1 MTSWRKWLAV
11 VPIAALVLTAC
22 GDTDDQAAE
31 PETETEVTEEPE
43 EAEETEEAEEVEET
57 EEAEETEEEGPAP
70 VERADADLVIWAD
83 DTRTPVI
90 QPFAD
95 QFAEQEGITVAVQ
108 EVPFDDIDDLVNV
121 QGPAGEG
128 PDVFIGPHDW
138 LGGFV
143 ANGVVAPLDLGD
155 RANDFLEVA
164 TQAFTYEGTNY
175 GLPYSI
181 ENIALVRN
189 TDLAPERPDTLED
202 LASVGEQLVADGEA
216 AIAVA
221 WQQPDV
227 YHNYF
232 VVTGAGGYV
241 FAQNEDGSYDPDDV
255 GVDSEGALEAA
266 EIFGDLNERG
276 VISQDVDYDVMIN
289 SFSDGE
295 APFAITGPWAIESFE
310 EGGVPFVVEELPS
323 VDGNEGSP
331 FVGVQGFMVSAFTEN
346 DLAARTFVLD
356 FMGTDEAQLE
366 LYEAGNRP
374 PALQSAFDS
383 VQDDEIVAG
392 FGAAGE
398 NGVPMPAIPE
408 MGAVWGAWG
417 DGYTNILQGNDPRQ
431 SFEDAAE
438 QIRNTI
444 AES

>member
-11 VPIAALVLTAC
+11 VPITALVLTGCAGN
-22 GDTDDQAAE
+22 GDEETAE
-31 PETETEVTEEPE
+31 PEPAETEEVDEGDEAE
-43 EAEETEEAEEVEET
+43 EAEEGEGD
-57 EEAEETEEEGPAP
+57 EEEGPAA

-90 QPFAD
+90 EPFAER
-95 QFAEQEGITVAVQ
+95 FAEQEGITVAVQ

-155 RANDFLEVA
+155 RAGDFLEVA
-164 TQAFTYEGTNY
+164 TQAFNYEGANY

-189 TDLAPERPDTLED
+189 TDLAPERPETLED

-216 AIAVA
+216 EIAVA

-232 VVTGAGGYV
+232 VVTGMGGYV
-241 FAQNEDGSYDPDDV
+241 FAQDEDGSYDPEDV

-266 EIFGDLNERG
+266 EIFGDLNDRG

-295 APFAITGPWAIESFE
+295 APFAITGPWAIGSFE
-310 EGGVPFVVEELPS
+310 EAGVPFVVEALPS
-323 VDGNEGSP
+323 VEGNVGSP
-331 FVGVQGFMVSAFTEN
+331 FVGVQGFMISAFAEN

-374 PALQSAFDS
+374 PALQSAFDQ

-398 NGVPMPAIPE
+398 NGVPMPAIPA

-417 DGYTNILQGNDPRQ
+417 DAYTNILQGNDPRQ
-431 SFEDAAE
+431 SFEDAAD
-438 QIRNTI
+438 QIRTAI
-444 AES
+444 DEG

>member
-11 VPIAALVLTAC
+11 VPIAALVLTGCAGN
-22 GDTDDQAAE
+22 GDEETAEPAPEETEETTDDEA
-31 PETETEVTEEPE
+31 E
-43 EAEETEEAEEVEET
+43 EAEEPEGD
-57 EEAEETEEEGPAP
+57 EEEGPAA

-90 QPFAD
+90 EPFAER
-95 QFAEQEGITVAVQ
+95 FAEQEGITVAVQ

-138 LGGFV
+138 LGSFV

-155 RANDFLEVA
+155 RAGDFLEVA
-164 TQAFTYEGTNY
+164 TQAFNYEGANY

-189 TDLAPERPDTLED
+189 TDLAPERPETLED

-216 AIAVA
+216 EIAVA

-232 VVTGAGGYV
+232 VVTGKGGYV
-241 FAQNEDGSYDPDDV
+241 FAQDEDGSYDPDDV
-255 GVDSEGALEAA
+255 GVDSDGALEAA

-295 APFAITGPWAIESFE
+295 APFAITGPWAIGAFE
-310 EGGVPFVVEELPS
+310 EAGVPFVVEELPS
-323 VDGNEGSP
+323 VDGEVGSP
-331 FVGVQGFMVSAFTEN
+331 FVGVQGFMISAFAEN

-374 PALQSAFDS
+374 PALQSAFDQ
-383 VQDDEIVAG
+383 VQDDEIIAG

-398 NGVPMPAIPE
+398 NGVPMPAIPA

-417 DGYTNILQGNDPRQ
+417 DAYTNILQGNDPSQ

-438 QIRNTI
+438 QIRNAI
-444 AES
+444 AEG

>member
-11 VPIAALVLTAC
+11 VPITALVLTGCAGN
-22 GDTDDQAAE
+22 GDDEAAE
-31 PETETEVTEEPE
+31 PAPEETEGAE
-43 EAEETEEAEEVEET
+43 EAEETEDAE
-57 EEAEETEEEGPAP
+57 EEAEEDEGPAP

-90 QPFAD
+90 EPFAD
-95 QFAEQEGITVAVQ
+95 RFAEQEGITVAVQ

-128 PDVFIGPHDW
+128 PDIFIGPHDW

-143 ANGVVAPLDLGD
+143 ANGVVAPMDLGD
-155 RANDFLEVA
+155 RSGDFLEVA

-189 TDLAPERPDTLED
+189 TDLAPERPETLED
-202 LASVGEQLVADGEA
+202 LASTAEQLVADGEA
-216 AIAVA
+216 EIAIA

-241 FAQNEDGSYDPDDV
+241 FAQEDDGSYDASDV

-266 EIFGDLNERG
+266 EIFADLNERG

-295 APFAITGPWAIESFE
+295 APYAITGPWAIASFE
-310 EGGVPFVVEELPS
+310 EAGVPFVVEELPS
-323 VDGNEGSP
+323 VNGGVGSP
-331 FVGVQGFMVSAFTEN
+331 FVGVQGFMISAFAEN

-356 FMGTDEAQLE
+356 FMGTDDAQLE

-374 PALQSAFDS
+374 PALQSAFDG
-383 VQDDEIVAG
+383 VQDDEVVAG

-408 MGAVWGAWG
+408 MGAVWGAWE
-417 DGYTNILQGNDPRQ
+417 DGYTNILQGNDPRE
-431 SFEDAAE
+431 SFENAAE
-438 QIRNTI
+438 QIRTAI
-444 AES
+444 AEG